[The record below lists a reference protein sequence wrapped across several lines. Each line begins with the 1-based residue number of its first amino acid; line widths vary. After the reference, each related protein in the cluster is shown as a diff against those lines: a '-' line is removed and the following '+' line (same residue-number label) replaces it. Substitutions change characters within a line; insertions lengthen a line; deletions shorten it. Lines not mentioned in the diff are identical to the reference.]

1 MSTIEI
7 LKKEKQ
13 ELKEELELYEFSG
26 PSSKIQ
32 EIEDKLYEVNDSLK
46 KLGVANV

>member
-13 ELKEELELYEFSG
+13 ELKEELELYEFNG

-32 EIEDKLYEVNDSLK
+32 EIEDAINIFNRPKVFIKD
-46 KLGVANV
+46 

>member
-13 ELKEELELYEFSG
+13 ELKEELELYEFNGS
-26 PSSKIQ
+26 SSKIQ

>member
-13 ELKEELELYEFSG
+13 ELKQELELYEFNG

-32 EIEDKLYEVNDSLK
+32 EIDDKLYEVNGSLK